1 MRTIPS
7 HILLLF
13 AATACASGS
22 SVGTSPAPAASADA
36 STSGTRP
43 LVASLQP
50 INTSGNRLIGTV
62 KLTPTSASEYR
73 AEVQIRNG
81 GGVQNKFPWVIRPGQ
96 CGDDGRDVLGNE
108 LAYRVLETTADGTAR
123 IAAPLRIQIPVGAF
137 HVNVLKGTSAAD
149 REVVVA
155 CGVLT
160 AG

>member
-1 MRTIPS
+1 MRSIPI
-7 HILLLF
+7 HVLVLL
-13 AATACASGS
+13 ATAACAGASSSG
-22 SVGTSPAPAASADA
+22 GAPSPASSSEAS
-36 STSGTRP
+36 SRS

-62 KLTPTSASEYR
+62 KLTPTNASEYR

-108 LAYRVLETTADGTAR
+108 LAYRVLETTADGSAR
-123 IAAPLRIQIPVGAF
+123 IAAPLRVQIPAGAY
-137 HVNVLKGTSAAD
+137 HVNVLKGTSSSD